1 MNRFSAIDCGKEYVE
16 DVVDDQWVGFA
27 KNLIG
32 PVVLLL
38 CVIIVV
44 VRVFVLS
51 SSNKIFSEHPFER
64 YVLLLWLFLYDDDNR
79 AWIFWSS
86 TFYANG
92 SYGGY

>member
-1 MNRFSAIDCGKEYVE
+1 MVFEPISAIDCGKEYVE

-44 VRVFVLS
+44 VRVFILS
-51 SSNKIFSEHPFER
+51 S
-64 YVLLLWLFLYDDDNR
+64 
-79 AWIFWSS
+79 
-86 TFYANG
+86 
-92 SYGGY
+92 